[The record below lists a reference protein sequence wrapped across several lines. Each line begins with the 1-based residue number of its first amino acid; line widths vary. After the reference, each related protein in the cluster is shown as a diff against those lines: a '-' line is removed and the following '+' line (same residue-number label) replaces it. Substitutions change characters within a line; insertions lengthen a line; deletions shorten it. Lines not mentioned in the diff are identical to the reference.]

1 MQNYLIKNISLVN
14 EGKTR
19 VADLLIQNGRIE
31 KIADQI
37 SPAFAVTEINGEG
50 KYLLPG
56 VIDDQVHF
64 REPGLTHKATIYTE
78 ARAAVAGGVTSFM
91 EMPNTLPPAF
101 TQELLEQKY
110 AIGARSSLANYSFYM
125 GTSNDNAEEALR
137 TNDKKKDVCGIKIFM
152 GSSTGNLLVD
162 NYLTLDRL
170 FRDSEVLIA
179 THCED
184 EKIIRQNL
192 ERIKKENR
200 ELTAADHPLI
210 RDEEACFES
219 SLTAIQ
225 FAKKYGSRLHVFH
238 LSTEKEMQLFSNLL
252 PLEEKRITTEV
263 CVHHL
268 HFSSDDY
275 ATLGNRIKCNPAIKA
290 PHNREALWKALL
302 DDRLDLI
309 ATDHAPHTL
318 EEKGLVRNADGSLSP
333 IGGDGAHAGSG
344 RSGGGSGAHA
354 AGGSAYER
362 AHAGLPLVQHS
373 LLLMLHYVKEGRISL
388 EKVVEKMSHA
398 VATCFRIEERGYIR
412 EGYFADLVIVDMGQP
427 STVLGPSGGHPSA
440 AVRVHRSTAEEQG
453 LPQAR
458 PGNILYKCG
467 WSPLEGFNFPASVT
481 HTFVNGHLV
490 YGKEGFDESQWGRRL
505 SFTP

>member
-1 MQNYLIKNISLVN
+1 MRNYLIRNAYIVN
-14 EGKTR
+14 EGR
-19 VADLLIQNGRIE
+19 ISPGDLLIKNGRIE
-31 KIADQI
+31 KLGTNLQ
-37 SPAFAVTEINGEG
+37 PAFAVTEINGDG

-78 ARAAVAGGVTSFM
+78 AKAAVAGGVTSFM
-91 EMPNTLPPAF
+91 EMPNTIPPAF
-101 TQELLEQKY
+101 TQELLEDKY
-110 AIGARSSLANYSFYM
+110 AIACRSSLANYSFYM

-137 TNDKKKDVCGIKIFM
+137 TNEKKRDVCGIKIFM

-192 ERIKKENR
+192 ERLRQEGR
-200 ELTAADHPLI
+200 ELIAADHPLI
-210 RDEEACFES
+210 RDSEACFES

-225 FAKKYGSRLHVFH
+225 FAKKHNSRLHVFH
-238 LSTEKEMQLFSNLL
+238 LSTEKEMQLFTNLL
-252 PLEEKRITTEV
+252 PQEEKRITAEV

-268 HFSSDDY
+268 HFTADDY
-275 ATLGNRIKCNPAIKA
+275 ARLGNKIKCNPAIKA
-290 PHNREALWKALL
+290 PNNREALWAALL

-309 ATDHAPHTL
+309 ASDHAPHTL
-318 EEKGLVRNADGSLSP
+318 EEKSGS
-333 IGGDGAHAGSG
+333 
-344 RSGGGSGAHA
+344 
-354 AGGSAYER
+354 YEK

-373 LLLMLHYVKEGRISL
+373 LLLMLHYVQEGKISL

-398 VATCFRIEERGYIR
+398 VAVCFQIAERGYIR
-412 EGYFADLVIVDMGQP
+412 EGYFADLVMVDMGRP
-427 STVLGPSGGHPSA
+427 
-440 AVRVHRSTAEEQG
+440 STAE
-453 LPQAR
+453 R
-458 PGNILYKCG
+458 GNILYKCG
-467 WSPLEGFNFPASVT
+467 LSPLEGFRFPATVT

-490 YGKEGFDESQWGRRL
+490 YGNGDFDESQWGRRL
-505 SFTP
+505 KFDR